1 MIGREGVL
9 PGPPRTGPSPS
20 SGISEGGGLIHA
32 PPGGPAH
39 ISCPKATNP
48 NPTTLS
54 TIVNAATQAL
64 SAAKAMITE
73 SVEYAFYDEDEYQ
86 E

>member
-32 PPGGPAH
+32 PPGGLR
-39 ISCPKATNP
+39 IYLVS
-48 NPTTLS
+48 LY
-54 TIVNAATQAL
+54 I
-64 SAAKAMITE
+64 
-73 SVEYAFYDEDEYQ
+73 
-86 E
+86 